1 MRWSSRCCSRCSDR
15 RSQLRRAAPS
25 ACATRGRSSPTRP
38 SESTRDPATGR
49 DHGACRRRGAGG
61 RADARSRAPDD
72 GQQSL
77 RPPPGGPLRGL
88 SGAGC
93 RPLRARRR
101 RGRLSARD
109 RGRGHP
115 AARRMTRQ
123 ARIALFAVSAAGLS
137 ALLLW
142 AVAGL
147 PDFGHYRGPYGKV
160 LDSVAVGERHATNVV
175 AAVVFDYRSVDTLGE
190 EFILFASVMGVALLL
205 RHARR
210 EKRHVPERMAS
221 DAVRLTGI
229 GFAAGLL
236 VLGLY
241 VVAHGYLTPGGGF
254 QGGV

>member
-1 MRWSSRCCSRCSDR
+1 MSRGVRTGVFVG
-15 RSQLRRAAPS
+15 S
-25 ACATRGRSSPTRP
+25 AV
-38 SESTRDPATGR
+38 
-49 DHGACRRRGAGG
+49 
-61 RADARSRAPDD
+61 
-72 GQQSL
+72 
-77 RPPPGGPLRGL
+77 GL
-88 SGAGC
+88 A
-93 RPLRARRR
+93 
-101 RGRLSARD
+101 
-109 RGRGHP
+109 
-115 AARRMTRQ
+115 
-123 ARIALFAVSAAGLS
+123 

-160 LDSVAVGERHATNVV
+160 LNSVVLGERHTTNVV
-175 AAVVFDYRSVDTLGE
+175 AAVVFDYRGVDTMGE

-210 EKRHVPERMAS
+210 ERRRLPKRLQS

-254 QGGV
+254 QGGVVLASAFVLLFLAGDYHSYRALTPTPAVDFVEGTGAGGYAVVGIVSLLLGSAFLHNFGPLGTTGTLASGGSIPFLNVASALEVSAAFVLLFTEFLDELVLRPQVPG